1 MTGAIDQH
9 PPVREQGLV
18 GDLDWEG
25 CHVAG
30 CVSFTAGYGLEEGL
44 ETADEA
50 HVMGGFKGR
59 VVSGYF

>member
-1 MTGAIDQH
+1 MTGTIDQH
-9 PPVREQGLV
+9 PSVREQGLI
-18 GDLDWEG
+18 GDLNWEG

-50 HVMGGFKGR
+50 DVMGGF
-59 VVSGYF
+59 